1 MLRAIADIA
10 RHHGEDLSTLEA
22 RLACVEV
29 FALGA
34 SGGTRRTDVGYY
46 ASRALINRIAA
57 DATGIFLER
66 GVANLSAPVVSSL
79 VTEIA
84 ARFGIV
90 VSERSAASALPVL
103 GAVGGATV
111 NVIFMNHFQRVARGH
126 FAIRRLERQY
136 GPSVVRQLYNTHATS
151 RRSDREVN
159 SFPMDAKASAVSGTG
174 IPATPP
180 PANPAIDPRLAGLRR
195 MRLIATLLLVAMT
208 IVFIATSVVK
218 LDWPWIPYLRA
229 FSEAAMVGACADW
242 FAIVALFRRPF
253 GLPIPHTGIVP
264 NNKDRI
270 GGALGRFITN
280 NFLTASAMNER
291 LARIDVL
298 GSLGRWISEP
308 SNAKR
313 LGEYAAVLLP
323 RVASS
328 LPAQQLGESVGNLA
342 RQALETIPAAP
353 VASGLLRIIWAHGE
367 AQALIAQLIEYS
379 ETWLNENKDYLTRK
393 ISQQSSGWIPK
404 WIDKMIAEKVLNGV
418 LSTLGEMR
426 NPRHPWRIEMRKGV
440 QRLIDDLATDPQ
452 MRARAEG
459 IKAELLASPLL
470 MQQAKTLWTEIE
482 SGLNSALPANSETIA
497 QTCEQGLRSI
507 GAWLLEDEERKASLN
522 GRVLA
527 VTQQFLLLYR
537 FEIGGYIERVVH
549 DWDTTTLVDRL
560 ELQVGK
566 DLQYIRINGTLVGGL
581 VGLLIFI
588 ASKWLAML

>member
-1 MLRAIADIA
+1 
-10 RHHGEDLSTLEA
+10 
-22 RLACVEV
+22 
-29 FALGA
+29 
-34 SGGTRRTDVGYY
+34 
-46 ASRALINRIAA
+46 
-57 DATGIFLER
+57 
-66 GVANLSAPVVSSL
+66 
-79 VTEIA
+79 
-84 ARFGIV
+84 
-90 VSERSAASALPVL
+90 
-103 GAVGGATV
+103 
-111 NVIFMNHFQRVARGH
+111 
-126 FAIRRLERQY
+126 
-136 GPSVVRQLYNTHATS
+136 
-151 RRSDREVN
+151 
-159 SFPMDAKASAVSGTG
+159 MDAKASGVSGTG
-174 IPATPP
+174 IPTTPA
-180 PANPAIDPRLAGLRR
+180 PAIPAIDPRLAGLRR
-195 MRLIATLLLVAMT
+195 MRLIATLLLAAMT
-208 IVFIATSVVK
+208 VVFIATSLVK

-291 LARIDVL
+291 LARVDVV
-298 GSLGRWISEP
+298 GSLGHWISEP

-328 LPAQQLGESVGNLA
+328 LPAQQVGETVGNLA

-353 VASGLLRIIWAHGE
+353 LASRVLRIVWAQGE
-367 AQALIAQLIEYS
+367 AQALIANAVELS
-379 ETWLNENKDYLTRK
+379 ETWLVGNKDYLTRQ
-393 ISQQSSGWIPK
+393 ISQQSSSWIPK
-404 WIDKMIAEKVLNGV
+404 WIDKMIAEKVLNGL

-426 NPRHPWRIEMRKGV
+426 NPRHPWRIELRKAV
-440 QRLIDDLATDPQ
+440 EKLIDDLASDPQ
-452 MRARAEG
+452 MRARAER

-470 MQQAKTLWTEIE
+470 IQQAKTLWADIE
-482 SGLNSALPANSETIA
+482 SGLNSTLPAHSETIA

-507 GAWLLEDEERKASLN
+507 GAWLVEDEERKAGLN
-522 GRVLA
+522 RRVLA

-549 DWDTTTLVDRL
+549 DWDTATLVDRL

-588 ASKWLAML
+588 ASKWLALL

>member
-1 MLRAIADIA
+1 
-10 RHHGEDLSTLEA
+10 
-22 RLACVEV
+22 
-29 FALGA
+29 
-34 SGGTRRTDVGYY
+34 
-46 ASRALINRIAA
+46 
-57 DATGIFLER
+57 
-66 GVANLSAPVVSSL
+66 
-79 VTEIA
+79 
-84 ARFGIV
+84 
-90 VSERSAASALPVL
+90 
-103 GAVGGATV
+103 
-111 NVIFMNHFQRVARGH
+111 
-126 FAIRRLERQY
+126 
-136 GPSVVRQLYNTHATS
+136 
-151 RRSDREVN
+151 
-159 SFPMDAKASAVSGTG
+159 MDAKASGVSGTG
-174 IPATPP
+174 IPTTPA
-180 PANPAIDPRLAGLRR
+180 PAIPAIDPRLAGLRR
-195 MRLIATLLLVAMT
+195 MRLIATLLLAAMT
-208 IVFIATSVVK
+208 VVFIATSLVK

-291 LARIDVL
+291 LARVDVV
-298 GSLGRWISEP
+298 GSLGHWISEP

-328 LPAQQLGESVGNLA
+328 LPAQQVGETVGNLA

-353 VASGLLRIIWAHGE
+353 LASRVLRIVWAQGE
-367 AQALIAQLIEYS
+367 AQALIAHAVELS
-379 ETWLNENKDYLTRK
+379 ETWLVGNKDYLTRQ
-393 ISQQSSGWIPK
+393 ISQQSSSWIPK
-404 WIDKMIAEKVLNGV
+404 WIDKMIAEKVLNGL

-426 NPRHPWRIEMRKGV
+426 NPRHPWRIELRKAV
-440 QRLIDDLATDPQ
+440 EKLIDDLASDPQ

-470 MQQAKTLWTEIE
+470 IQQAKTLWADIE
-482 SGLNSALPANSETIA
+482 SGLNSTLPAHSETIA

-507 GAWLLEDEERKASLN
+507 GAWLVEDEERKAGLN
-522 GRVLA
+522 RRVLA

-549 DWDTTTLVDRL
+549 DWDTATLVDRL

-588 ASKWLAML
+588 ASKWLALL